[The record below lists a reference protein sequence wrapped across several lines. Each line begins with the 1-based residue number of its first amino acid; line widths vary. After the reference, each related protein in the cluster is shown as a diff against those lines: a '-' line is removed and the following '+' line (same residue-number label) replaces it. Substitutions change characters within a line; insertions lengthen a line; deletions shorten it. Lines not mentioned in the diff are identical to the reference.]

1 MRPRHMERAAVR
13 DGSGVSPM
21 DFAKMIM
28 LVIGGIL
35 AVCGAISTIGG
46 AANWIVKLV
55 QVMKAP
61 NAEQDKQIAEILE
74 WRKGV
79 DVKLDND
86 NRRLDRNENSERITQ
101 RALLALL
108 AHGIDGNHQ
117 KQMEEAKEELQNHL
131 ISK

>member
-1 MRPRHMERAAVR
+1 MEQISIVTIVALVLAV
-13 DGSGVSPM
+13 
-21 DFAKMIM
+21 A
-28 LVIGGIL
+28 GGI
-35 AVCGAISTIGG
+35 STLGS

-55 QVMKAP
+55 QVFKAP
-61 NAEQDKQIAEILE
+61 NAEQDRQLAELQE
-74 WRKGV
+74 WRKDV
-79 DVKLDND
+79 DQKLDND
-86 NRRLDRNENSERITQ
+86 NRRLNRNENSERITQ

>member
-1 MRPRHMERAAVR
+1 MDKLSPAIVLAAVLA
-13 DGSGVSPM
+13 V
-21 DFAKMIM
+21 A
-28 LVIGGIL
+28 GGI
-35 AVCGAISTIGG
+35 STLGN

-61 NAEQDKQIAEILE
+61 NAEQDRQLAELKE
-74 WRKGV
+74 WRKSV
-79 DVKLDND
+79 DQKLDND
-86 NRRLDRNENSERITQ
+86 NRRLNRNEDSERITQ

>member
-1 MRPRHMERAAVR
+1 
-13 DGSGVSPM
+13 M
-21 DFAKMIM
+21 DKLMW
-28 LVIGGIL
+28 LIGGLL
-35 AVCGAISTIGG
+35 AVAGAISTICTAG
-46 AANWIVKLV
+46 NWILRLV
-55 QVMKAP
+55 QVLKAP
-61 NAEQDKQIAEILE
+61 HAEQDKQLAEIQE

-79 DVKLDND
+79 DQKLDND
-86 NRRLDRNENSERITQ
+86 NKRLQSKEAGDRVTQ